1 MQKET
6 GRKPK
11 AIAVVLIWVLRIA
24 VALPIGFVGGLLVG
38 LFKKQSNQN
47 AIPSATQKD
56 ASAKEGDVVAAS
68 TGAQPGQSTDSSEKL
83 EEVNPP
89 LIDIKGQSFDRCAS
103 IPLEDGG
110 TLTCKY
116 YKSLDLIMREISRS
130 GDTPVIATGRIA
142 KVSTR
147 LPDFTKDYALKNQVA
162 FCMTAAQ
169 QFTLEHL
176 GAKEKVV
183 IQKSLPSKTL
193 SETKEASLP
202 KVADVAP
209 KAPHEVFE
217 GHVIRMGMVTRNQ
230 EGKSPFQTFEVV
242 LRSDL
247 GDEKQFFGV
256 HLKEL
261 ASKNE
266 FKLRDYIKLEQFK
279 TTESSTSQN
288 GSTNQVKH
296 NKYKVTVMQVA

>member
-1 MQKET
+1 M
-6 GRKPK
+6 
-11 AIAVVLIWVLRIA
+11 
-24 VALPIGFVGGLLVG
+24 
-38 LFKKQSNQN
+38 
-47 AIPSATQKD
+47 
-56 ASAKEGDVVAAS
+56 
-68 TGAQPGQSTDSSEKL
+68 
-83 EEVNPP
+83 
-89 LIDIKGQSFDRCAS
+89 
-103 IPLEDGG
+103 
-110 TLTCKY
+110 
-116 YKSLDLIMREISRS
+116 
-130 GDTPVIATGRIA
+130 
-142 KVSTR
+142 
-147 LPDFTKDYALKNQVA
+147 
-162 FCMTAAQ
+162 
-169 QFTLEHL
+169 
-176 GAKEKVV
+176 
-183 IQKSLPSKTL
+183 